1 MNECLTSRKIPDS
14 WKEALVV
21 CIHKNKGSDSDP
33 AAHRPIALLNTM
45 YKVYAALIQKRL
57 ALLHD
62 HNIRDTQFGFRSNK
76 STKEPIFIIRRYQ
89 DYSAKTGHPAH
100 FLFLDWKQAFDKID
114 HRALLIALKR
124 FGIHRHYLDIITDI
138 YTEPK
143 FCTKGYSANYSWGE
157 AHTGIR
163 QGCPLSPYLF
173 IIMMSVLFHDVDNRL
188 RAQGVPCNNWS
199 IGKPVYDL
207 EYADDTAL
215 MAVTLEQLQEF
226 LHAVEVEASLYSMM
240 LNKDKTELLVSS
252 PTDPTITFANGDPV
266 PRSQEIKYLGTM
278 ISWTTPPKTAINHVW
293 CSKLP
298 WKSKS
303 RIFQSSIV
311 PSVEYSLETCPFYKS
326 HHKTLEG
333 HYFRLLRRS
342 LKIKASYYSRISN
355 YRVWKAQKPVLPS
368 QRITSQQFKL
378 LTKTMTTPP
387 SQPLH
392 HVVFSPGYK
401 DRIKFSKSKSR
412 GHPAKY
418 WFELVTKQALVFHNH
433 HLDHSAAEST
443 RDVKGIARLLQKD
456 SAYGSSLTTAPT
468 RQRANLLFSICT
480 DRLLGAHGKPKI

>member
-1 MNECLTSRKIPDS
+1 
-14 WKEALVV
+14 
-21 CIHKNKGSDSDP
+21 
-33 AAHRPIALLNTM
+33 M

-62 HNIRDTQFGFRSNK
+62 RNIRDTQFGFRSNK

-114 HRALLIALKR
+114 HRSLLIALKR

-143 FCTKGYSANYSWGE
+143 FCTKGYSADYSWGE

-173 IIMMSVLFHDVDNRL
+173 IIMMSVLFHDVDTRL

-199 IGKPVYDL
+199 IGKPAYDL

-215 MAVTLEQLQEF
+215 MAVTLGQLQEF
-226 LHAVEVEASLYSMM
+226 LHAVEVEASLYNMM
-240 LNKDKTELLVSS
+240 LNKDKTELLVRSL
-252 PTDPTITFANGDPV
+252 TDPTIAFANGDPA
-266 PRSQEIKYLGTM
+266 PKSQETKYLGTM
-278 ISWTTPPKTAINHVW
+278 ILWTTPPKTAIKHRVAIANASFSKLHHIW

-311 PSVEYSLETCPFYKS
+311 PALEYSLETCPFDKS
-326 HHKTLEG
+326 HHKKLEG

-355 YRVWKAQKPVLPS
+355 YRVWEGCAKAGPS
-368 QRITSQQFKL
+368 
-378 LTKTMTTPP
+378 LTKNP
-387 SQPLH
+387 
-392 HVVFSPGYK
+392 F
-401 DRIKFSKSKSR
+401 
-412 GHPAKY
+412 
-418 WFELVTKQALVFHNH
+418 
-433 HLDHSAAEST
+433 
-443 RDVKGIARLLQKD
+443 
-456 SAYGSSLTTAPT
+456 TAV
-468 RQRANLLFSICT
+468 QVA
-480 DRLLGAHGKPKI
+480 G